1 LFNKVYKNPFECF
14 THGNITLENL
24 LYDEYENKLYF
35 IDPYEENIIDS
46 PLTEY
51 SQIFQS
57 SNSKYE
63 IYNELDIKIENN
75 ILYIDNQTNFGLDYF
90 NSLFKKYLV
99 GELTNDQ
106 YISVNLFEVSQFI
119 RMLPFKKE
127 IDKNKMLFF
136 YVLASKLFTDIKIFI

>member
-1 LFNKVYKNPFECF
+1 M
-14 THGNITLENL
+14 
-24 LYDEYENKLYF
+24 
-35 IDPYEENIIDS
+35 
-46 PLTEY
+46 
-51 SQIFQS
+51 
-57 SNSKYE
+57 
-63 IYNELDIKIENN
+63 DIKIENN